1 MSTVFTIYTIE
12 RNRLDWILSV
22 IRYFSLLFL
31 CNFRSLFYLL
41 SKEKYVNKYSIYLIL
56 RFKAF
61 KRKVTFQRKEQ
72 NERFLIFVIFF
83 NDHIIF
89 AILWTCD
96 YVIRVGLAGGNIPHN
111 IGILNKCIWGVCGLY
126 WSVLVCT
133 VSNDAILD
141 LVKYPETVLTFMGS

>member
-22 IRYFSLLFL
+22 MRYFSLLFL

-72 NERFLIFVIFF
+72 NERFLIFVSFF

-126 WSVLVCT
+126 WSVQWVMMQ
-133 VSNDAILD
+133 
-141 LVKYPETVLTFMGS
+141 Y

>member
-96 YVIRVGLAGGNIPHN
+96 YVIRVGLAGGNIPDN
-111 IGILNKCIWGVCGLY
+111 IGILNKCILGVCGLY
-126 WSVLVCT
+126 WSVQWVMMQ
-133 VSNDAILD
+133 
-141 LVKYPETVLTFMGS
+141 Y

>member
-41 SKEKYVNKYSIYLIL
+41 SKEKYVNKYSITWFLDL
-56 RFKAF
+56 KHLMFE
-61 KRKVTFQRKEQ
+61 RKVTFQRKEQ

-111 IGILNKCIWGVCGLY
+111 IGILYKCIWGVCGLY
-126 WSVLVCT
+126 WSVQWVMMQ
-133 VSNDAILD
+133 
-141 LVKYPETVLTFMGS
+141 Y